1 MHGELVPIIIVPAIF
16 FAFAYMVKVISDNSA
31 RKALINS
38 QTSVE
43 AIDKLFL
50 QNRAPDLENALKW
63 GLVIVG
69 IGVAFIA
76 LQVMSFDADEPI
88 SYGLIFLFGGG
99 GLLAYYGI
107 GTVSNK

>member
-1 MHGELVPIIIVPAIF
+1 LQGLGGIPFSRTIDRRNV
-16 FAFAYMVKVISDNSA
+16 
-31 RKALINS
+31 
-38 QTSVE
+38 
-43 AIDKLFL
+43 AIDHRL
-50 QNRAPDLENALKW
+50 Q